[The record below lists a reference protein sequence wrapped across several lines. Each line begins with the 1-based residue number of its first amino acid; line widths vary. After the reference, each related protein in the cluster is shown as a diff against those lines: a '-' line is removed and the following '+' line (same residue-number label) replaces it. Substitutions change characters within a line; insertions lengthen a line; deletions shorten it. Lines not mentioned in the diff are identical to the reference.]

1 MNMES
6 EDSRSIE
13 RPLSAESG
21 INMQARFGIAA
32 EIEKLFVKTNKQYAA
47 PPDEK
52 PEGGDVVQSMRVG
65 EECMKARAGFP

>member
-32 EIEKLFVKTNKQYAA
+32 EIEKMFVQTNKQTICC
-47 PPDEK
+47 PT
-52 PEGGDVVQSMRVG
+52 G
-65 EECMKARAGFP
+65 

>member
-32 EIEKLFVKTNKQYAA
+32 EIEKLFVKTNKQ
-47 PPDEK
+47 
-52 PEGGDVVQSMRVG
+52 
-65 EECMKARAGFP
+65 